1 VDLSETSCPGIILEI
16 INKMGMNVHY
26 GGTYICI
33 EGPQFSTNAESE
45 LFKNM
50 GGDIIGMKAQPEAKL
65 AREAEIC
72 YKTIAGISDYNI
84 CGMPSSKKDSMKNMH
99 QLIRNMN
106 KIISNLMIDLPQEN
120 KDQCTCSNALKRA
133 IITSRK
139 GIPGKTIVVV

>member
-1 VDLSETSCPGIILEI
+1 MQGID
-16 INKMGMNVHY
+16 NPTDDTCMGMNVHY

-33 EGPQFSTNAESE
+33 EGPQFSTNVESE

-50 GGDIIGMKAQPEAKL
+50 GGDIIGMTAQPEAKL

-72 YKTIAGISDYNI
+72 YTTIAGISDYNI
-84 CGMPSSKKDSMKNMH
+84 CGMLSSKKDSMKNIH
-99 QLIRNMN
+99 QLIRDMN

-120 KDQCTCSNALKRA
+120 KDQCRCSNALKRA
-133 IITSRK
+133 IITSGK